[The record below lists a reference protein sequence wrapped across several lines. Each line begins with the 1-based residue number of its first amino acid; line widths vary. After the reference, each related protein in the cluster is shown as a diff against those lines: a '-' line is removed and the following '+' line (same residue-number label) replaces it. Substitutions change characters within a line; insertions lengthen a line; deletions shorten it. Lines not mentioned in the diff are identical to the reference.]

1 MNRTLAASAAALLAL
16 TSAVARAQPPP
27 APAPSAAPAPST
39 DPNGAA
45 PPGDANAPP
54 GGASAPPGDAAGAP
68 AGEPTAA
75 AAAGASA
82 KEGPVEVRVIGDK
95 ADSLQKVPGSG
106 TVVTRQEIQRADPYN
121 MAEMLRRVPGVQVRE
136 EFGGG
141 QRLDISVR
149 GLEAGRSRRVLV
161 LEDGVPISLNPYAEP
176 DLYYAPPVERMRGIE
191 VVKGSG
197 SILFGPQ
204 TIGGVVNFLTLA
216 PEDRQ
221 RAAVDFEGGNLGYM
235 RGLAMYGDSFHG
247 VRHVTQVLYRR
258 GNGIRDEAFE
268 QTDIF
273 SKVAFDT
280 SDHGEATLKLGFHD
294 DSADSD
300 DVGLTR
306 QMYKDTPDRPTLA
319 PYGHLHLRRYDVSFI
334 HEERISDDVKL
345 RTLAYAYD
353 TNRIWRRQDYQR
365 VPIPGTPYD
374 RIVGDPTLPYGAI
387 YFEKTDTIL
396 DRDYQVAGI
405 EPRVEARTTTGSVG
419 HTFDFGARLLSE
431 TAHYQQRAGSS
442 PISYSGSLE
451 AEEKHRTLAV
461 AGYVQ
466 DRLAFRD
473 DLLVTPGLRLE
484 HAEFHRAILR
494 QNQGAG
500 AQDVNI
506 EGDTSASGVIPG
518 VGMIY
523 GTRKA
528 HVFGGLH
535 VGWAAPRVTSS
546 ISPKGT
552 PAQVSAERSINYEI
566 GTRVTP
572 TKWLHAET
580 TGFLSDFQNQVVLNT
595 SQDLGATETD
605 AGNTRHFGVEGGTTL
620 GIGRLFGWPTLVDV
634 GARYTFARAVF
645 VGGPYGGNLLP
656 YAPLHNFNANFD
668 VEHRSGL
675 GGQVAYA
682 FTSSQFSDSQ
692 NTIAEDATGRVGILP
707 AHHIVDATAH
717 WHQRAT
723 GLTFRL
729 TVKNALNDLYIIAR
743 RPEGI
748 FAAGFRQVMFG
759 VRWDWE
765 AKQGETPAAPTAPA
779 STK

>member
-258 GNGIRDEAFE
+258 GNERNQISTPAPAERGGGAMKTATWLLTVLILSSTQLSAKVSQGIKAINYKVQGGSTTVDFVGTE
-268 QTDIF
+268 QMP
-273 SKVAFDT
+273 KAK
-280 SDHGEATLKLGFHD
+280 GEAKVESKKG
-294 DSADSD
+294 
-300 DVGLTR
+300 
-306 QMYKDTPDRPTLA
+306 Y
-319 PYGHLHLRRYDVSFI
+319 
-334 HEERISDDVKL
+334 
-345 RTLAYAYD
+345 
-353 TNRIWRRQDYQR
+353 
-365 VPIPGTPYD
+365 
-374 RIVGDPTLPYGAI
+374 
-387 YFEKTDTIL
+387 
-396 DRDYQVAGI
+396 I
-405 EPRVEARTTTGSVG
+405 EIEVE
-419 HTFDFGARLLSE
+419 F
-431 TAHYQQRAGSS
+431 
-442 PISYSGSLE
+442 
-451 AEEKHRTLAV
+451 
-461 AGYVQ
+461 
-466 DRLAFRD
+466 
-473 DLLVTPGLRLE
+473 
-484 HAEFHRAILR
+484 
-494 QNQGAG
+494 
-500 AQDVNI
+500 
-506 EGDTSASGVIPG
+506 
-518 VGMIY
+518 
-523 GTRKA
+523 
-528 HVFGGLH
+528 
-535 VGWAAPRVTSS
+535 
-546 ISPKGT
+546 
-552 PAQVSAERSINYEI
+552 
-566 GTRVTP
+566 
-572 TKWLHAET
+572 
-580 TGFLSDFQNQVVLNT
+580 
-595 SQDLGATETD
+595 QDLGSPMQFGTEYLTY
-605 AGNTRHFGVEGGTTL
+605 VL
-620 GIGRLFGWPTLVDV
+620 W
-634 GARYTFARAVF
+634 AV
-645 VGGPYGGNLLP
+645 
-656 YAPLHNFNANFD
+656 
-668 VEHRSGL
+668 S
-675 GGQVAYA
+675 
-682 FTSSQFSDSQ
+682 
-692 NTIAEDATGRVGILP
+692 
-707 AHHIVDATAH
+707 
-717 WHQRAT
+717 
-723 GLTFRL
+723 
-729 TVKNALNDLYIIAR
+729 
-743 RPEGI
+743 PEGRTVNLGELVVKDGKAKLNVTSDLQV
-748 FAAGFRQVMFG
+748 FAMGVTAEPYFAVRLPSSEKSHLRMFG
-759 VRWDWE
+759 NPPHSNISSCE
-765 AKQGETPAAPTAPA
+765 MPFGMCGER
-779 STK
+779 